1 MSSIKALG
9 YMRIEATDVS
19 AWREFALKVLG
30 MVEGDGAEEG
40 ALYLRMD
47 EMAAR
52 LVIVPGEQDRLLI
65 SGWEVADAPALQT
78 LRETLGKAGV
88 DFTEG
93 TREEKSERRVEGL
106 IRFTDPAGNVL
117 EAFHGAQ
124 YLGRRFVSPYGHK
137 FVTAE
142 QGLGHVVL
150 TCDDDAAA
158 QAFYQDVLGFRLRDS
173 MSLPPQLAG
182 RPADGDPIWL
192 RFYGCNPRH
201 HALAF
206 MPMPNPTGIV
216 HLMVEVE
223 ESDDVGLALDR
234 ALRKKV
240 PMSATLGRHTNDKM
254 LSFYIKTPGGFDI
267 EFGCE
272 GLEVEDTS
280 WVARESTAVSLWGHD
295 FSVGFK

>member
-1 MSSIKALG
+1 MSIKALG
-9 YMRIEATDVS
+9 YMRIEATDVA
-19 AWREFALKVLG
+19 AWREFGLKVLG
-30 MVEGDGAEEG
+30 MVEGEGAIPG

-47 EMAAR
+47 DFAAR

-65 SGWEVADAPALQT
+65 SGWEVADAPALQN
-78 LRETLGKAGV
+78 LRETLAKAGV

-93 TREEKSERRVEGL
+93 TKDEIRERRVEGF
-106 IRFTDPAGNVL
+106 IRFSDPAGNVL

-173 MSLPPQLAG
+173 ISLPPQLAG
-182 RPADGDPIWL
+182 RPADGDPVWL

-223 ESDDVGLALDR
+223 NSDDVGLCLDR
-234 ALRKKV
+234 ANRRNV
-240 PMSATLGRHTNDKM
+240 QMSATLGRHINDKM
-254 LSFYIKTPGGFDI
+254 LSFYMKTPGGFDM

-272 GLEVEDTS
+272 GLEVEDES
-280 WVARESTAVSLWGHD
+280 WVARESVGISLWGHD

>member
-1 MSSIKALG
+1 MSVKSLG
-9 YMRIEATDVS
+9 YMRIEATDVA
-19 AWREFALKVLG
+19 AWREFGLKVLG
-30 MVEGDGAEEG
+30 MVEGTGDIPG

-47 EMAAR
+47 DFAAR
-52 LVIVPGEQDRLLI
+52 LVIVPGDRDRLLI
-65 SGWEVADAPALQT
+65 SGWEVADAPALQS
-78 LRETLGKAGV
+78 LREVLAKAGV

-106 IRFTDPAGNVL
+106 IRFSDPAGNVL

-182 RPADGDPIWL
+182 RPADGDPVWL

-223 ESDDVGLALDR
+223 NSDDVGLCLDR
-234 ALRKKV
+234 ASRRNVK
-240 PMSATLGRHTNDKM
+240 MSATLGRHINDKM
-254 LSFYIKTPGGFDI
+254 LSFYMKTPGGFDM

-272 GLEVEDTS
+272 GLEVEDES
-280 WVARESTAVSLWGHD
+280 WIARESVGISLWGHD
-295 FSVGFK
+295 FSVGFN

>member
-1 MSSIKALG
+1 MTLKALG
-9 YMRIEATDVS
+9 YMRIEATDVG
-19 AWREFALKVLG
+19 AWRDFGTKVLG
-30 MVEGDGAEEG
+30 MVEGDGAIPD

-47 EMAAR
+47 EFAAR

-65 SGWEVADAPALQT
+65 SGWEVADAPALQG
-78 LRETLGKAGV
+78 LRETLAKAGV
-88 DFTEG
+88 DFVEG

-106 IRFTDPAGNVL
+106 IRFSDPAGNVL

-173 MSLPPQLAG
+173 MSLPPQIAG
-182 RPADGDPIWL
+182 RPADGDPVWL

-223 ESDDVGLALDR
+223 NSDDVGLCLDR
-234 ALRKKV
+234 ANRRKVK
-240 PMSATLGRHTNDKM
+240 MSATLGRHTNDKM
-254 LSFYIKTPGGFDI
+254 LSFYMKTPGGFDV

-272 GLEVEDTS
+272 GLEVEDEG
-280 WVARESTAVSLWGHD
+280 WIARESTAVSLWGHD

>member
-1 MSSIKALG
+1 MSIKALG
-9 YMRIEATDVS
+9 YMRIEATDVA
-19 AWREFALKVLG
+19 AWREFGLKVLG
-30 MVEGDGAEEG
+30 MVEGDGAIPG

-47 EMAAR
+47 DFAAR

-65 SGWEVADAPALQT
+65 SGWEVADAAALQN
-78 LRETLGKAGV
+78 LRETLSKAGV
-88 DFTEG
+88 DFVEG
-93 TREEKSERRVEGL
+93 TRDEIRERRVEGL
-106 IRFTDPAGNVL
+106 IRFSDPSGNVL
-117 EAFHGAQ
+117 EAFYGAQ

-182 RPADGDPIWL
+182 RPADGDPVWL

-223 ESDDVGLALDR
+223 NSDDVGLCLDR
-234 ALRKKV
+234 ADRRKVK
-240 PMSATLGRHTNDKM
+240 MSATLGRHINDKM
-254 LSFYIKTPGGFDI
+254 LSFYMKTPGGFDM

-272 GLEVEDTS
+272 GLEVEDES
-280 WVARESTAVSLWGHD
+280 WIARESVGISLWGHD